1 MSCLHGKEAAELTN
15 DKKVKTIGRWNV
27 VPVQPVI
34 WVGDEKIEI
43 DVEKSGFQRARY
55 PHEDPRLYFVGDRI
69 RDAFTRQLGDKFTS
83 LTYKEQEEMVERKTY
98 GDEGY
103 ELMKI
108 QRTQRS
114 QTRPVVKKMVIFKE
128 ERNLMSPPL
137 VLLKIEHVPLKKK

>member
-43 DVEKSGFQRARY
+43 DVEKSGFQRGRK
-55 PHEDPRLYFVGDRI
+55 PHEPEPYFVEDRI

-83 LTYKEQEEMVERKTY
+83 LTYQEQEEMIERKTY

-103 ELMKI
+103 ELRKI

-114 QTRPVVKKMVIFKE
+114 QTRPAVKKMVIFKE
-128 ERNLMSPPL
+128 EGNLMSPNL
-137 VLLKIEHVPLKKK
+137 ILLKIEHVPLKKK